1 MNSFMYVECGL
12 QNLMLETQ
20 DIYRV
25 VPLCRVVGGFVVDNG
40 VPACDRGPALYAVVS
55 KSELE
60 ASQVDPPDPQLGD
73 A

>member
-1 MNSFMYVECGL
+1 MNSFMHIECGL
-12 QNLMLETQ
+12 LNLMLEIQ

-25 VPLCRVVGGFVVDNG
+25 VPWCRVVGGFVVDNG
-40 VPACDRGPALYAVVS
+40 VPACDRGQALYAVVS

-60 ASQVDPPDPQLGD
+60 ASQVDPPEPQLGN